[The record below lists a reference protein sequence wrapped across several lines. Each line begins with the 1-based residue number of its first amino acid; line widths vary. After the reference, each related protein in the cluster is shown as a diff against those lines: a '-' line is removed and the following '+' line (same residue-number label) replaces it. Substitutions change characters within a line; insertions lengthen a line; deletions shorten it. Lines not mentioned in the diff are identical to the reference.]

1 MDIKLNE
8 DQIDKIAQRIVEC
21 WERDALP
28 HAINQ
33 AVTERVKKR
42 LDETDVIDDIVK
54 VVAERLNEKKDHI
67 AEAFSSCFE
76 EAIGD
81 SIAVISSSLAVSI
94 LERLFEDP
102 AVGQRRKRRKT

>member
-42 LDETDVIDDIVK
+42 LDETDVIDDIAK
-54 VVAERLNEKKDHI
+54 VVAERQ
-67 AEAFSSCFE
+67 